1 MDGYGPTKGERR
13 EAKRHK
19 KRHGMRVRGR
29 SLFTIQE
36 ILLKRA
42 EKAAAKK
49 RAREERW
56 KQ

>member
-19 KRHGMRVRGR
+19 KRYGMRVSGR
-29 SLFTIQE
+29 SLLTIQE
-36 ILLKRA
+36 ILERRA
-42 EKAAAKK
+42 DKAAAKK

-56 KQ
+56 NR